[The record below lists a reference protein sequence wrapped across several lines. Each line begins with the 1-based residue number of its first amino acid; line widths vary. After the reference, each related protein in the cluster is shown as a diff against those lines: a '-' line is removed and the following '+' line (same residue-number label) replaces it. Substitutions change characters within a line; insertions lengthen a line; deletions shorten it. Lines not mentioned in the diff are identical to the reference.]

1 MMSRKPHE
9 KSRYCPLGYGWLNDC
24 TDDVEDARTF
34 VGAGAELLNN
44 NLYKEQKA
52 DQTNKGEKRMEKRR
66 HRKGTKV
73 LIILVCIIAV
83 LAIIAFI
90 FLKITFLKRFPKL
103 TGEPEVGK
111 WYDIKV
117 DGARSSDGSEWH
129 GIFKKGTENK
139 VVVYF
144 FGGGVSITPE
154 TSEGGN
160 KFYATNMTGQDF
172 VAEGGIGSNA
182 ENNPF
187 KNWSFLV
194 IPYATGDFHSGTGVY
209 DGKKT
214 VYHTGYSNYAAF
226 VEQMKPYVG
235 EPDTLLVTGF
245 SAGGFAASL
254 LADDVID
261 RFPSAKNITV
271 CVDSSL
277 LLYNRWHETAV
288 NLWQSPKEISDRLV
302 TDNLVLD
309 SLTALHEKRGD
320 SVKILF
326 DCSYR
331 DDTLQQY
338 QAYIR
343 TGTMTKNKEN
353 GDLFQKDLAE
363 MVKGLQENIPGI
375 GIYIWKHAE
384 DPETQNPQH
393 TIISGNVFDKLEDGV
408 SVADWIFAAVNGDVQ
423 THGLALLG
431 Q

>member
-1 MMSRKPHE
+1 
-9 KSRYCPLGYGWLNDC
+9 
-24 TDDVEDARTF
+24 
-34 VGAGAELLNN
+34 
-44 NLYKEQKA
+44 
-52 DQTNKGEKRMEKRR
+52 MEKKKRR
-66 HRKGTKV
+66 NMKKIV
-73 LIILVCIIAV
+73 LIFACVIVIFVVSAFV
-83 LAIIAFI
+83 L
-90 FLKITFLKRFPKL
+90 LKSTFLKSFPKL
-103 TGEPEVGK
+103 KGEPEIGK
-111 WYDIKV
+111 WYEVKV
-117 DGARSSDGSEWH
+117 DGTQSSDGSEWH

-160 KFYATNMTGQDF
+160 KFYATNMMGQDF
-172 VAEGGIGSNA
+172 VAEGGIGSSM

-187 KNWSFLV
+187 RDWNFIV
-194 IPYATGDFHSGTGVY
+194 ISYATGDFHSGTGVY
-209 DGKKT
+209 EGKKT
-214 VYHTGYSNYAAF
+214 VYHTGFSNYAAF
-226 VEQMKPYVG
+226 VELIKPYVG

-245 SAGGFAASL
+245 SAGGFATSL
-254 LADDVID
+254 LADDVIG

-277 LLYNRWHETAV
+277 LLYDGWHETAV

-363 MVKGLQENIPGI
+363 MVKGLQKNIPGI
-375 GIYIWKHAE
+375 GIYVWNHAE
-384 DPETQNPQH
+384 DAETHNTQH

-408 SVADWIFAAVNGDVQ
+408 SVADWIYTAVNGDVQ
-423 THGLALLG
+423 SHGLALIER
-431 Q
+431 

>member
-1 MMSRKPHE
+1 ME
-9 KSRYCPLGYGWLNDC
+9 KKRHGKVKKVLLIFACVIVVL
-24 TDDVEDARTF
+24 A
-34 VGAGAELLNN
+34 VGAFVLL
-44 NLYKEQKA
+44 K
-52 DQTNKGEKRMEKRR
+52 M
-66 HRKGTKV
+66 
-73 LIILVCIIAV
+73 
-83 LAIIAFI
+83 
-90 FLKITFLKRFPKL
+90 TFLKSFPKL
-103 TGEPEVGK
+103 TGEPEIGK
-111 WYDIKV
+111 WYEV
-117 DGARSSDGSEWH
+117 AVEGTQSSDGSEWH

-172 VAEGGIGSNA
+172 VAQGGIGSNA
-182 ENNPF
+182 ESNPF
-187 KNWSFLV
+187 KDWSFLV

-209 DGKKT
+209 KGEKT

-226 VEQMKPYVG
+226 VEQIKPYVG

-245 SAGGFAASL
+245 SAGGFATSL

-277 LLYNRWHETAV
+277 LLYDGWHETAV
-288 NLWQSPKEISDRLV
+288 DLWHSPKEVSDRLT

-343 TGTMTKNKEN
+343 TGTMTKDKEN

-363 MVKGLQENIPGI
+363 MIKCLQKNIPGI
-375 GIYIWKHAE
+375 GIYIWNYAE
-384 DPETQNPQH
+384 DTETHTTQH
-393 TIISGNVFDKLEDGV
+393 TIISSNVFDKLEDGV
-408 SVADWIFAAVNGDVQ
+408 SVADWIYAAINGDVQ
-423 THGLALLG
+423 SHGLVLLEK
-431 Q
+431 